1 MWSDL
6 PDGEASMEHDDR
18 VTLSVANAHFVTD
31 RLAVGGD
38 LDLYDAELVVAQV
51 LELKAA
57 GITHVLDV
65 RREWDD
71 AVIWA
76 DVPGVAYRW
85 DGIDD
90 AGQRVPGAWFEG
102 VATWA
107 LEALRDPDAKLL
119 THCHMG
125 INRGPS
131 AGYAVLLALG
141 WDPIE
146 ALDAIRRARP
156 LAHVAYAED
165 ALRWHHERT
174 GADPATRDRDR
185 RRMQGWRE
193 ENDLDLLGVIRR
205 IRRHEAS

>member
-1 MWSDL
+1 
-6 PDGEASMEHDDR
+6 MEHDDR
-18 VTLSVANAHFVTD
+18 VTLTAANAHFVTD

-38 LDLYDAELVVAQV
+38 LDLYDAELVVSQV
-51 LELKAA
+51 LELRAA

-65 RREWDD
+65 RQEWDD
-71 AVIWA
+71 AMIWA
-76 DVPGVAYRW
+76 DVPGVVYRW

-90 AGQRVPGAWFEG
+90 AGQRIPGSWFDG
-102 VATWA
+102 ITAWA

-125 INRGPS
+125 VNRGPS

-141 WDPIE
+141 WDPIA

-156 LAHVAYAED
+156 IAYVAYAED
-165 ALRWHHERT
+165 ALSWHHERT
-174 GADPATRDRDR
+174 GADAPTRERDLGAVR
-185 RRMQGWRE
+185 SWRE
-193 ENDLDLLGVIRR
+193 QNSLDLLGVIRR